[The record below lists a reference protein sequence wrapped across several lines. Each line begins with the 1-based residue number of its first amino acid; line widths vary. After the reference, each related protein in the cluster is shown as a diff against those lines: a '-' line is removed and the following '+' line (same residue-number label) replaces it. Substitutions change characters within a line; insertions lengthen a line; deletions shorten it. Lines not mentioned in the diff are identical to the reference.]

1 MAIEKALQSILGEPS
16 ATEGVTIQIENPES
30 VSLETED
37 GGMLIDFNPEVS
49 EVMGISHGGNLVEI
63 IEDNDL
69 DALASDLVSQFN
81 ADNSSRKDW
90 QRTYVK
96 GLKLL
101 GLEIEEKTSPWNGAC
116 GVFHPVL
123 TESIIRFQAHSI
135 METFPAAGP
144 VRTQILG
151 PIDIDIEK
159 QANRVE
165 SEMNYQITEV
175 MTNYRPEHE
184 QLLFSLPLAGSA
196 FKKIYYD
203 IDMGRADSVFV
214 PAEDLVVSY
223 GASDLMTCGRFT
235 HVMKKSYN
243 EIKKLQVLGFY
254 RDVDLLEPTD
264 DYSDIQK
271 AYDDIEGSS
280 PEPEYD
286 DRFVLLEMHVNVDL
300 INDEDMKDGEPTGIA
315 LPYVITIEKSTQK
328 ILSIRRN
335 WEEDDPKKRKINHFV
350 HYKFM
355 PGLGFYGLGLVHMI
369 GGMAKSATS
378 ILRQLVDAGTLA
390 NLPAGL
396 KSRGLRIKG
405 DDSPIAPGEFRDV
418 DVPGG
423 AIRDNITFIPYKE
436 PSSTLFSLMQTIVEE
451 ARRYAAIPD
460 MQLPQAGTEAPVGT
474 TLALMERSMK
484 VVSATQARLHA
495 ALRQEFKILARVIHQ
510 NLPEKY
516 ERYGVEE
523 FSRVKDFNEK
533 VDVIPVSDPNA
544 STMAQRITQYQA
556 ALQLAQQAPQMY
568 DLPVL
573 HRQMLETLGIKDVD
587 KIIPTS
593 SEVKPEEPSV
603 ENMNLINTKPVKAF
617 EYQDHQ
623 AHITVHMTAMQ
634 DPKIQQLVSQ
644 SPLAGAIQSATET
657 HIREHLAFE
666 YRKQIEEQLGVSLPP
681 IGDPLPE
688 DIEKSLS
695 DLVSKAADKLLQ
707 KDVAEAQA
715 QENMKQ
721 MQDPV
726 IQNQMKE
733 LELKQLD
740 IQRKAQAEQ
749 ARLQAD
755 MEKFLSKYQLE
766 IQKLETKKEIEG
778 AKIGASIAEK
788 NLDLIADGEKLSASQ
803 TSEGVKIG
811 VDIAK
816 NLMP

>member
-1 MAIEKALQSILGEPS
+1 
-16 ATEGVTIQIENPES
+16 
-30 VSLETED
+30 
-37 GGMLIDFNPEVS
+37 
-49 EVMGISHGGNLVEI
+49 
-63 IEDNDL
+63 
-69 DALASDLVSQFN
+69 
-81 ADNSSRKDW
+81 
-90 QRTYVK
+90 
-96 GLKLL
+96 
-101 GLEIEEKTSPWNGAC
+101 
-116 GVFHPVL
+116 
-123 TESIIRFQAHSI
+123 
-135 METFPAAGP
+135 
-144 VRTQILG
+144 
-151 PIDIDIEK
+151 
-159 QANRVE
+159 
-165 SEMNYQITEV
+165 
-175 MTNYRPEHE
+175 
-184 QLLFSLPLAGSA
+184 
-196 FKKIYYD
+196 
-203 IDMGRADSVFV
+203 
-214 PAEDLVVSY
+214 
-223 GASDLMTCGRFT
+223 
-235 HVMKKSYN
+235 
-243 EIKKLQVLGFY
+243 
-254 RDVDLLEPTD
+254 
-264 DYSDIQK
+264 
-271 AYDDIEGSS
+271 
-280 PEPEYD
+280 
-286 DRFVLLEMHVNVDL
+286 
-300 INDEDMKDGEPTGIA
+300 
-315 LPYVITIEKSTQK
+315 
-328 ILSIRRN
+328 
-335 WEEDDPKKRKINHFV
+335 
-350 HYKFM
+350 
-355 PGLGFYGLGLVHMI
+355 
-369 GGMAKSATS
+369 
-378 ILRQLVDAGTLA
+378 
-390 NLPAGL
+390 
-396 KSRGLRIKG
+396 
-405 DDSPIAPGEFRDV
+405 
-418 DVPGG
+418 
-423 AIRDNITFIPYKE
+423 
-436 PSSTLFSLMQTIVEE
+436 
-451 ARRYAAIPD
+451 
-460 MQLPQAGTEAPVGT
+460 
-474 TLALMERSMK
+474 MERSMK